1 MINTFLEISIISVG
15 IILSTVSI
23 LSYRGTKEVNHF
35 IGIGMMFLSL
45 LIINFSQ
52 LMAESTNDL
61 FPEEKIIVYD
71 ESGFREGKDFFNRDL
86 IITTKTLARTGD
98 TLLIDTILGC
108 EKDIYSDSYFH
119 KSIKEDKRYIND
131 FGGDNLYAVIPRSL
145 RTNDTLFVEGI
156 KLDTIYNARGQ
167 KFFKIQH
174 YHSKSFFDS
183 EIYRNVIYWKKLNK
197 SEKL

>member
-1 MINTFLEISIISVG
+1 MINTFLEISIISGG
-15 IILSTVSI
+15 IILSIVSI

-45 LIINFSQ
+45 LIININQ
-52 LMAESTNDL
+52 LITNDL

-71 ESGFREGKDFFNRDL
+71 ESGFKEGKDFFNRDL

-108 EKDIYSDSYFH
+108 EKDIYSSSYFH

-131 FGGDNLYAVIPRSL
+131 FGGNNLYAVIPKSL

-156 KLDTIYNARGQ
+156 KLDTIYNTRGQ
-167 KFFKIQH
+167 KFFKLQH
-174 YHSKSFFDS
+174 YHSQSFFDS
-183 EIYRNVIYWKKLNK
+183 DIYENIISWKNLLNT
-197 SEKL
+197 EKP

>member
-1 MINTFLEISIISVG
+1 MINTFLEILIISAG
-15 IILSTVSI
+15 IILSIVFI
-23 LSYRGTKEVNHF
+23 LFYRGTKEVNHF
-35 IGIGMMFLSL
+35 IGVGMMFLSL
-45 LIINFSQ
+45 LIININQ
-52 LMAESTNDL
+52 LITDDL
-61 FPEEKIIVYD
+61 FPKEKIIVYD

-131 FGGDNLYAVIPRSL
+131 FGGNNLYAVIPKSL
-145 RTNDTLFVEGI
+145 RTNDTLFIEGI

-167 KFFKIQH
+167 KFFKLQH
-174 YHSKSFFDS
+174 YHSQSFFDS
-183 EIYRNVIYWKKLNK
+183 EIYKDVIYWKN
-197 SEKL
+197 